1 MPRFRKAAVVGL
13 LFIPLF
19 AGAFVIQERG
29 AQSGARLFDQVLS
42 LVADRYVDSVD
53 VGALYEKAARGLI
66 AQLKDPYAELYTPKQ
81 VEMFN
86 QNTGGFYAGTG
97 MSIEDQHGNITVVKV
112 FPHTPAAEAGIMTG
126 DQIVFVDTFN
136 VKARAWKTD
145 SVSAHLKGQPGTKV
159 TAKFLRAGVAD
170 PFVVPFVRRVV
181 RIPAV
186 EFALMLD
193 NKTAYIPVQQF
204 SETAAPEVAAALQRL
219 VAEGA
224 KSIIL
229 DLRGNGGGYL
239 PQAIE
244 MTNLFIP
251 KGKEILSVRGRGEPT
266 ATAVTENPALVPTL
280 PMVVLTDGYTASASE
295 IVAGA
300 LQDHDRALV
309 LGTTS
314 FGKGLVQT
322 MYPLD
327 GGYAMKLTTGKWYTP
342 SGRSIQKDRTL
353 TDDGQ
358 LVETHPDS
366 LESDSAR
373 KARPKFKSDAG
384 RVVYGGGAITPDVF
398 VPYDTLNS
406 AEQKLFRAL
415 YAKGGGTESALTFDA
430 YGLEMK
436 TKVKPDF
443 VVTAEMRDDLYQ
455 RLTKRGVVID
465 RKDYDA
471 GASYINRIIDAR
483 ISGFAFGDST
493 AKRRQVPDDHQLMK
507 ALEILK
513 KSTTTR
519 ELLALATTM
528 PAGTSGKPQQK

>member
-1 MPRFRKAAVVGL
+1 
-13 LFIPLF
+13 
-19 AGAFVIQERG
+19 
-29 AQSGARLFDQVLS
+29 
-42 LVADRYVDSVD
+42 
-53 VGALYEKAARGLI
+53 
-66 AQLKDPYAELYTPKQ
+66 
-81 VEMFN
+81 
-86 QNTGGFYAGTG
+86 
-97 MSIEDQHGNITVVKV
+97 
-112 FPHTPAAEAGIMTG
+112 
-126 DQIVFVDTFN
+126 
-136 VKARAWKTD
+136 
-145 SVSAHLKGQPGTKV
+145 
-159 TAKFLRAGVAD
+159 
-170 PFVVPFVRRVV
+170 
-181 RIPAV
+181 
-186 EFALMLD
+186 
-193 NKTAYIPVQQF
+193 
-204 SETAAPEVAAALQRL
+204 
-219 VAEGA
+219 
-224 KSIIL
+224 
-229 DLRGNGGGYL
+229 
-239 PQAIE
+239 

-300 LQDHDRALV
+300 LQDHDRALL

-322 MYPLD
+322 MFDLD
-327 GGYAMKLTTGKWYTP
+327 GGYKIKLTTGKWYTP

-384 RVVYGGGAITPDVF
+384 RVVYGGGAITPDVY

-415 YAKGGGTESALTFDA
+415 FAKGGSESALTFDA

-443 VVTAEMRDDLYQ
+443 TVTAEMRDDLYQ
-455 RLTKRGVVID
+455 RLTKRGVVLD

-493 AKRRQVPDDHQLMK
+493 AKRRQAPEDHQLMK
-507 ALEILK
+507 AIEILK
-513 KSTTTR
+513 KSTTTK
-519 ELLALATTM
+519 ELLAFAATM

>member
-1 MPRFRKAAVVGL
+1 SVSWSPMPRFPKAAVVGL
-13 LFIPLF
+13 LLIPIF

-29 AQSGARLFDQVLS
+29 AQRGAKLFDQVLS

-66 AQLKDPYAELYTPKQ
+66 AQLKDPYAELYSPKQ

-86 QNTGGFYAGTG
+86 QGTGGFYAGVG
-97 MSIEDQHGNITVVKV
+97 MQIEDLHGNITVQKV
-112 FPHTPAAEAGIMTG
+112 FPHTPASEAGMMTG

-136 VKARAWKTD
+136 VKGHAWKTD

-159 TAKFLRAGVAD
+159 TGKFLRAGV
-170 PFVVPFVRRVV
+170 PELITVPFVRRVV

-186 EFALMLD
+186 EFAIMLD

-204 SETAAPEVAAALQRL
+204 SETATSEVAAALQRL
-219 VAEGA
+219 IAEGA
-224 KSIIL
+224 KSVIL

-266 ATAVTENPALVPTL
+266 AKAVTEDSAMVPLL

-300 LQDHDRALV
+300 LQDHDRAVV

-342 SGRSIQKDRTL
+342 SGRSIQKERAL

-358 LVETHPDS
+358 LIEVHPDS

-384 RVVYGGGAITPDVF
+384 RVVYGGGAITPDVY
-398 VPYDTLNS
+398 VQYDTLSS
-406 AEQKLFRAL
+406 AEQKLAH
-415 YAKGGGTESALTFDA
+415 ELTGKN
-430 YGLEMK
+430 GLEM
-436 TKVKPDF
+436 
-443 VVTAEMRDDLYQ
+443 ALA
-455 RLTKRGVVID
+455 L
-465 RKDYDA
+465 DA
-471 GASYINRIIDAR
+471 Y
-483 ISGFAFGDST
+483 
-493 AKRRQVPDDHQLMK
+493 
-507 ALEILK
+507 ALE
-513 KSTTTR
+513 
-519 ELLALATTM
+519 M
-528 PAGTSGKPQQK
+528 

>member
-1 MPRFRKAAVVGL
+1 MPRFPKAAVVGL
-13 LFIPLF
+13 LLIPIF

-29 AQSGARLFDQVLS
+29 AQRGAKLFDQVLS

-66 AQLKDPYAELYTPKQ
+66 AQLKDPYAELYSPKQ

-86 QNTGGFYAGTG
+86 QGTGGFYAGVG
-97 MSIEDQHGNITVVKV
+97 MQIEDLHGNITVQKV
-112 FPHTPAAEAGIMTG
+112 FPHTPASEAGMMTG
-126 DQIVFVDTFN
+126 DQIVYVDTFN
-136 VKARAWKTD
+136 VKGRGWKTD

-159 TAKFLRAGVAD
+159 TGRFLRVGV
-170 PFVVPFVRRVV
+170 PELITVPFVRRVV

-186 EFALMLD
+186 EFAIMLD

-204 SETAAPEVAAALQRL
+204 NATAAPEVAAALQRL
-219 VAEGA
+219 TAEGA
-224 KSIIL
+224 KSVIL

-239 PQAIE
+239 DQAIE

-251 KGKEILSVRGRGEPT
+251 KGKEILTQRSRGEPP
-266 ATAVTENPALVPTL
+266 VTYTTQNPAMVPSL

-300 LQDHDRALV
+300 LQDHDRALL

-314 FGKGLVQT
+314 FGKGLVQGT
-322 MYPLD
+322 YPLD
-327 GGYAMKLTTGKWYTP
+327 GGYMIKLTTGKWYTP
-342 SGRSIQKDRTL
+342 SGRSIQKERIL

-358 LVETHPDS
+358 LIEVHPDS

-373 KARPKFKSDAG
+373 RARPKFKSDGG
-384 RVVYGGGAITPDVF
+384 RVVYGGGAITPDVY
-398 VPYDTLNS
+398 VQYDTLSS
-406 AEQKLFRAL
+406 AEQKLARAL
-415 YAKGGGTESALTFDA
+415 NGKNGLETALGLDA
-430 YGLEMK
+430 YSLEMK
-436 TKVKPDF
+436 TKVKLDF

-471 GASYINRIIDAR
+471 GAKYIDRALDSR
-483 ISGFAFGDST
+483 ISMFAFGDST
-493 AKRRQVPDDHQLMK
+493 AKRRQVSDDRQLLR
-507 ALEILK
+507 AIEILRK
-513 KSTTTR
+513 GATTKD
-519 ELLALATTM
+519 LLALAAAM
-528 PAGTSGKPQQK
+528 PGGSPDKPKQK

>member
-1 MPRFRKAAVVGL
+1 MSRMPKAAVVGL
-13 LFIPLF
+13 LLIPVF

-29 AQSGARLFDQVLS
+29 SQTGARLFDQVLS
-42 LVADRYVDSVD
+42 LVADRYVDSLD

-86 QNTGGFYAGTG
+86 QNTGGFYAGVG

-112 FPHTPAAEAGIMTG
+112 FPHTPAEEAGIRTG
-126 DQIVFVDTFN
+126 DQIVYIDTFN
-136 VKARAWKTD
+136 VKGHNWKTD
-145 SVSAHLKGQPGTKV
+145 SVSAHLKGQAGSKV
-159 TAKFLRAGVAD
+159 SAKFLREGIPE
-170 PFVVPFVRRVV
+170 PFQMNFVRRVV

-186 EFALMLD
+186 EFAIMLD

-219 VAEGA
+219 TAEGA
-224 KSIIL
+224 KSIVL

-251 KGKEILSVRGRGEPT
+251 KGKEILSVRGRGEPPVT
-266 ATAVTENPALVPTL
+266 YTTENPALVPSL

-300 LQDHDRALV
+300 LQDHDRAVL

-314 FGKGLVQT
+314 FGKGLVQG
-322 MYPLD
+322 MYQLD
-327 GGYAMKLTTGKWYTP
+327 GGYAIKLTTAKWYTP
-342 SGRSIQKDRTL
+342 SGRSIQKERTL

-358 LVETHPDS
+358 LIEVHPDS
-366 LESDSAR
+366 LESDSSR
-373 KARPKFKSDAG
+373 KARPKFKSDGG
-384 RVVYGGGAITPDVF
+384 RIVYGGGAITPDVY
-398 VPYDTLNS
+398 VPYDTLT
-406 AEQKLFRAL
+406 APEQKLAREL
-415 YAKGGGTESALTFDA
+415 NGKGGLETGLTIDSYA
-430 YGLEMK
+430 LEMK

-443 VVTAEMRDDLYQ
+443 VVTPEMRDDLYQ
-455 RLTKRGVVID
+455 RLVKRGVVVD

-471 GASYINRIIDAR
+471 GSHYIDRIVDNRI
-483 ISGFAFGDST
+483 SQFAFGDST
-493 AKRRQVPDDHQLMK
+493 AKRRQVADDRQLLK
-507 ALEILK
+507 AMDILK
-513 KSTTTR
+513 KSTTTKD
-519 ELLALATTM
+519 LLALAATM
-528 PAGTSGKPQQK
+528 PGSSLKK

>member
-1 MPRFRKAAVVGL
+1 MPRFPKAAVAGL
-13 LFIPLF
+13 LLIPIF

-29 AQSGARLFDQVLS
+29 TQSGARLFDQVLS

-81 VEMFN
+81 VEQFN
-86 QNTGGFYAGTG
+86 QSTGGFYGGTG
-97 MSIEDQHGNITVVKV
+97 MQIEDQHGNITVVKV
-112 FPHTPAAEAGIMTG
+112 FPHTPASEAGIMTG
-126 DQIVFVDTFN
+126 DQIVYVDTFS
-136 VKARAWKTD
+136 VRGHAWKTD
-145 SVSAHLKGQPGTKV
+145 SVSAHLKGTPGTKV
-159 TAKFLRAGVAD
+159 TAKFLRAGVSE
-170 PFVVPFVRRVV
+170 PFAVPFTRRVI

-186 EFALMLD
+186 EFAIMLD

-219 VAEGA
+219 AAEGA
-224 KSIIL
+224 KSVIL

-244 MTNLFIP
+244 MANLFIP
-251 KGKEILSVRGRGEPT
+251 QGKEILSVRGRGEPP
-266 ATAVTENPALVPTL
+266 VTYTTEHPAMVPTL

-300 LQDHDRALV
+300 LQDHDRALL

-314 FGKGLVQT
+314 FGKGLVQG
-322 MYPLD
+322 MYQLD
-327 GGYAMKLTTGKWYTP
+327 GGYAIKLTTAKWYTP
-342 SGRSIQKDRTL
+342 SGRSIQKARAL

-358 LVETHPDS
+358 LVEVHPDS

-373 KARPKFKSDAG
+373 KARPKFKSDGG

-398 VPYDTLNS
+398 VPYDTLTS
-406 AEQKLFRAL
+406 AEQKLARAL
-415 YAKGGGTESALTFDA
+415 NGKGGLETALALDA
-430 YGLEMK
+430 YSLEMK

-443 VVTAEMRDDLYQ
+443 IVTPEMRDDLYQ
-455 RLTKRGVVID
+455 RLVKRGVVVD

-471 GASYINRIIDAR
+471 GSRYIDRALDGR
-483 ISGFAFGDST
+483 ISSFAFGDST
-493 AKRRQVPDDHQLMK
+493 AKRRQVAEDRQLVK
-507 ALEILK
+507 AMEILK
-513 KSTTTR
+513 KGATTKD
-519 ELLALATTM
+519 LLALAAAT
-528 PAGTSGKPQQK
+528 PAGLPDKPKH

>member
-1 MPRFRKAAVVGL
+1 MPRFPKAAVAGL
-13 LFIPLF
+13 LLIPLF

-42 LVADRYVDSVD
+42 LVAERYVDSVD

-81 VEMFN
+81 VEQFN

-97 MSIEDQHGNITVVKV
+97 MMIEDQHGAITVTKV
-112 FPHTPAAEAGIMTG
+112 FPHTPASEANMMTG
-126 DQIVFVDTFN
+126 DQIVYVDTFN
-136 VKARAWKTD
+136 VRARGWKTD
-145 SVSAHLKGQPGTKV
+145 SVSAHLKGPPGTKV
-159 TAKFLRAGVAD
+159 TARFLRSGMTE
-170 PFVVPFVRRVV
+170 PFAVTFTRRVV

-186 EFALMLD
+186 EFAIMLD

-219 VAEGA
+219 TAEGA

-251 KGKEILSVRGRGEPT
+251 KGKEILSVRGRGEPPVT
-266 ATAVTENPALVPTL
+266 YTTENPAMVPSL
-280 PMVVLTDGYTASASE
+280 PMIVLTDGYTASASE

-300 LQDHDRALV
+300 LQDHDRALL

-314 FGKGLVQT
+314 FGKGLVQG
-322 MYPLD
+322 MYSLD
-327 GGYAMKLTTGKWYTP
+327 GGYAIKLTTAKWYTP
-342 SGRSIQKDRTL
+342 SGRSIQKERAL

-358 LVETHPDS
+358 LVEVHPDS

-384 RVVYGGGAITPDVF
+384 RVVYGGGAITPDIF
-398 VPYDTLNS
+398 VPYDTLTTP
-406 AEQKLFRAL
+406 EQKLAHELNNGKNGLETAL
-415 YAKGGGTESALTFDA
+415 ALDA
-430 YGLEMK
+430 YALEMK

-443 VVTAEMRDDLYQ
+443 TITPEMREDLYQ
-455 RLTKRGVVID
+455 RLTKKGVVVD
-465 RKDYDA
+465 RKIYDA
-471 GASYINRIIDAR
+471 GVHYLDRIVDNR

-493 AKRRQVPDDHQLMK
+493 AKRRQVADDRQLVRAMD
-507 ALEILK
+507 ILK
-513 KSTTTR
+513 KGATTKD
-519 ELLALATTM
+519 LLALAATM
-528 PAGTSGKPQQK
+528 PGNTTGKPKQ

>member
-1 MPRFRKAAVVGL
+1 MPRFPKAAVAGL
-13 LFIPLF
+13 LLIPIF

-81 VEMFN
+81 VEAFN
-86 QNTGGFYAGTG
+86 QTTGGFYAGTG

-112 FPHTPAAEAGIMTG
+112 FPHTPASDANMMTG
-126 DQIVFVDTFN
+126 DQIVYVDTFN
-136 VKARAWKTD
+136 VKAHGWRTD
-145 SVSAHLKGQPGTKV
+145 SVSAHLKGPPGTKV
-159 TAKFLRAGVAD
+159 TAKFLRVGVPE
-170 PFVVPFVRRVV
+170 PFAVQFTRRVV

-186 EFALMLD
+186 EFAIMLD

-219 VAEGA
+219 TAEGA

-251 KGKEILSVRGRGEPT
+251 KGKEILSVRGRGEPPVT
-266 ATAVTENPALVPTL
+266 YTTENPALVPTL
-280 PMVVLTDGYTASASE
+280 PMIVLTDGYTASASE

-300 LQDHDRALV
+300 LQDHDRALL

-314 FGKGLVQT
+314 FGKGLVQG
-322 MYPLD
+322 MYSLD
-327 GGYAMKLTTGKWYTP
+327 GGYAIKLTTAKWYTP
-342 SGRSIQKDRTL
+342 SGRSIQKERTL

-358 LVETHPDS
+358 LIEVHPDS

-373 KARPKFKSDAG
+373 KARPKFKSDDG
-384 RVVYGGGAITPDVF
+384 RVVYGGGAITPDVY
-398 VPYDTLNS
+398 VQYDTLTS
-406 AEQKLFRAL
+406 PEQKLARAL
-415 YAKGGGTESALTFDA
+415 NAKGGGETALTLDA
-430 YGLEMK
+430 YALEMK
-436 TKVKPDF
+436 TKVKSDF

-455 RLTKRGVVID
+455 RLTKRGVVVD

-471 GASYINRIIDAR
+471 GSKYIDRAIDSR
-483 ISGFAFGDST
+483 ISTFAFGDST
-493 AKRRQVPDDHQLMK
+493 AKRREVSDDRQLLK
-507 ALEILK
+507 AIDILK
-513 KSTTTR
+513 KGTTTK
-519 ELLALATTM
+519 ELLAQAARM
-528 PAGTSGKPQQK
+528 PAGTTEKPKQ

>member
-1 MPRFRKAAVVGL
+1 MPKAAVIGL
-13 LFIPLF
+13 LLIPVF
-19 AGAFVIQERG
+19 AGAFVIQERS
-29 AQSGARLFDQVLS
+29 AQAGARLFDQVLS

-81 VEMFN
+81 VEAFN
-86 QNTGGFYAGTG
+86 QNTGGFYAGVG

-112 FPHTPAAEAGIMTG
+112 FPHTPAEEAHMMVGDVIMY
-126 DQIVFVDTFN
+126 VDTFS
-136 VKARAWKTD
+136 VKGHAWKTD

-159 TAKFLRAGVAD
+159 SAKIQRAGVAD
-170 PFVVPFVRRVV
+170 PFTQSFVRRVV

-186 EFALMLD
+186 EFAIMLD

-219 VAEGA
+219 TAEGA
-224 KSIIL
+224 KSVIL

-251 KGKEILSVRGRGEPT
+251 KDRQILSVRGRGEPP
-266 ATAVTENPALVPTL
+266 VTYTTEHPALVPSL

-300 LQDHDRALV
+300 LQDHDRAVL

-314 FGKGLVQT
+314 FGKGLVQG
-322 MYPLD
+322 MYSLD
-327 GGYAMKLTTGKWYTP
+327 GGYAIKLTTAKWYTP
-342 SGRSIQKDRTL
+342 SGRSIQKERAL

-358 LVETHPDS
+358 LVEVHPDS
-366 LESDSAR
+366 LESDSSR

-384 RVVYGGGAITPDVF
+384 RVVFGGGAITPDVY
-398 VPYDTLNS
+398 VPYDTLSS
-406 AEQKLFRAL
+406 AEQKLARAL
-415 YAKGGGTESALTFDA
+415 NGKGGLETALTLDA
-430 YGLEMK
+430 YALEMK

-443 VVTAEMRDDLYQ
+443 VVTNEMRDDLYQ
-455 RLTKRGVVID
+455 RLTKHGVVVDRAVWDAGSHYID
-465 RKDYDA
+465 RVVD
-471 GASYINRIIDAR
+471 NRI
-483 ISGFAFGDST
+483 SVFAFGDST
-493 AKRRQVPDDHQLMK
+493 AKRRQVPDDRQLVK
-507 ALEILK
+507 AMDILK
-513 KSTTTR
+513 KGATTK
-519 ELLALATTM
+519 ELLALAATM
-528 PAGTSGKPQQK
+528 PGSVEKPKQK

>member
-1 MPRFRKAAVVGL
+1 MPKAAVVGL
-13 LFIPLF
+13 LLIPVF

-81 VEMFN
+81 VEAFN

-112 FPHTPAAEAGIMTG
+112 FPHTPASDAGIMTG

-136 VKARAWKTD
+136 VKAHGWKTD
-145 SVSAHLKGQPGTKV
+145 SVSAHLKGPPGTKV
-159 TAKFLRAGVAD
+159 TAKFLRSGVAE
-170 PFVVPFVRRVV
+170 PFAVPFVRRVV

-186 EFALMLD
+186 EYAIMLD

-204 SETAAPEVAAALQRL
+204 SETAAGEVATALQRL
-219 VAEGA
+219 TAEGA

-251 KGKEILSVRGRGEPT
+251 KGKEILSVRGRGEPPIT
-266 ATAVTENPALVPTL
+266 YTTEKPALVPAL

-314 FGKGLVQT
+314 FGKGLVQG
-322 MYPLD
+322 MYGLD
-327 GGYAMKLTTGKWYTP
+327 GGYAIKLSSAKWYTP
-342 SGRSIQKDRTL
+342 SGRSIQKERAL

-358 LVETHPDS
+358 LVEIHPDS

-373 KARPKFKSDAG
+373 KARPVFKSDQG

-398 VPYDTLNS
+398 VKYDTLTA
-406 AEQKLFRAL
+406 AEQKLARAL
-415 YAKGGGTESALTFDA
+415 SGKNGLETALALDA
-430 YGLEMK
+430 YALEMK

-443 VVTAEMRDDLYQ
+443 VVGAEMREELYQ
-455 RLTKRGVVID
+455 RLVKKGVVVD

-471 GASYINRIIDAR
+471 GAHYIERILDNR

-493 AKRRQVPDDHQLMK
+493 AKRRQVTDDRQLVK
-507 ALEILK
+507 AMEILK
-513 KSTTTR
+513 KGATTK
-519 ELLALATTM
+519 ELLALAATM
-528 PAGTSGKPQQK
+528 PGGSSEKPKQQ